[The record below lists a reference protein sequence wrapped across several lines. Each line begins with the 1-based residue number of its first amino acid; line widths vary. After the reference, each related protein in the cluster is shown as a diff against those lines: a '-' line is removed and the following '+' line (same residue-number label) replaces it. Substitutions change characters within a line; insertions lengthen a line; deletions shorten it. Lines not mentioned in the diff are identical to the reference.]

1 MLSLL
6 GSWALA
12 RFTFEIAF
20 QPNML
25 PILLIWLIVTGLT
38 MAIGLL
44 NSRPL
49 LSRPPLEVLREE
61 V

>member
-1 MLSLL
+1 
-6 GSWALA
+6 
-12 RFTFEIAF
+12 
-20 QPNML
+20 ML